1 MEIFSFFLKTEAFH
15 VMIEKIVQVTTITS
29 INKGLKEI
37 FRLFWS
43 DP

>member
-1 MEIFSFFLKTEAFH
+1 MRIFAFFLKTEAFH
-15 VMIEKIVQVTTITS
+15 VMIEKVVQVIAITS